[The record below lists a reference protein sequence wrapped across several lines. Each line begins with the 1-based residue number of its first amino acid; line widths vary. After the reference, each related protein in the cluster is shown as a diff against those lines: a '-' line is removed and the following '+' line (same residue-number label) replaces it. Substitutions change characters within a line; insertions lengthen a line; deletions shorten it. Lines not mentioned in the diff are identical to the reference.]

1 MKGIRAGMVQL
12 KTIWPFPY
20 DLVGDIAGRVDRI
33 IVPEMN
39 MGGQLIGEVE
49 RAAKGRCE
57 VVGYSR
63 VDGEPIAPPAEIVAK
78 IEEV

>member
-1 MKGIRAGMVQL
+1 MVQL

-39 MGGQLIGEVE
+39 MGQLIGEVE

-63 VDGEPIAPPAEIVAK
+63 VDGEPIAPAEIVAK